1 MTSYTGALFTPAE
14 AAVLTQLPLKAVNNA
29 IDKDIVPVES
39 APGRDPARRLRA
51 GALLALALERQ
62 LGDFVVLEKR
72 RYLFRAMVARPY
84 MKDSSYGLVKIDL
97 REPRRELAIA
107 LRCLRQI
114 RSLVA
119 KDPDIQGGDPVF
131 KGTRVPVHLI
141 ANMSN
146 EGASEAEIREA
157 YPRLTSAMIRLAPLY
172 AAAYPLRGRPRKTV
186 RLDIAPSRTLRRP
199 LSPPKSS

>member
-29 IDKDIVPVES
+29 IDKDIVPAES

-97 REPRRELAIA
+97 RESRRELAIA
-107 LRCLRQI
+107 LRSLRQI

-141 ANMSN
+141 ANLLS

-157 YPRLTSAMIRLAPLY
+157 YPRLISAMIRLAPLY
-172 AAAYPLRGRPRKTV
+172 ATAYPLRGRPRKTV
-186 RLDIAPSRTLRRP
+186 GLDTAPARTVRRP
-199 LSPPKSS
+199 LSPPKAS